1 MSIPRSIKRIQNSD
15 FVTISELVKLTG
27 MRYSTLKYYTEEG
40 LLPFEQID
48 NRLVRRFP
56 REEVIKRIEEIKELK
71 ANGLTIEGIK
81 KILLGI

>member
-27 MRYSTLKYYTEEG
+27 MRYSILKYYTEEG

-48 NRLVRRFP
+48 SRLVRRFP